1 MHTKIMNTRT
11 AGHGTPRAMPESERP
26 DHWPRCR
33 LARVADAPFAPGP
46 LEVRSAHLASIVAG
60 CPYAD
65 EYFASLV
72 ARGVLIGDECAST
85 DGSQGHA
92 IGECAAELLG
102 HLVVADAD
110 PRRQAHASSSTFAL
124 LRRAANKS
132 AAGLQMHSRRGAAV
146 ASELT
151 IVHPIKADRNA
162 ETWTTL
168 WSLLARQARMRAAP
182 AVDGTSSFG
191 APNRAAHSH
200 APISMMR
207 VDLGSVHEG
216 RRRPVVTTLR
226 GSGRFALRRA

>member
-1 MHTKIMNTRT
+1 MSTRT
-11 AGHGTPRAMPESERP
+11 TGHGTPLAMPERERP
-26 DHWPRCR
+26 DHSPLCCR
-33 LARVADAPFAPGP
+33 ARVADAPFAPGP

-72 ARGVLIGDECAST
+72 ARGVLISDECAST

-92 IGECAAELLG
+92 IGECAAEQLG
-102 HLVVADAD
+102 GTLVVADAD

-124 LRRAANKS
+124 LRRTANKS
-132 AAGLQMHSRRGAAV
+132 AAGLQMHGRRGAAV

-168 WSLLARQARMRAAP
+168 WSLLARQ
-182 AVDGTSSFG
+182 SFG
-191 APNRAAHSH
+191 APNRAARSH

-207 VDLGSVHEG
+207 VDLGSVHDG
-216 RRRPVVTTLR
+216 RQRPVVTTLR
-226 GSGRFALRRA
+226 GSGRLAARDSD